1 LRSLPSR
8 AQLLTPPHAQCIGYP
23 MINFWKLFSK
33 FDLTIVCVSI
43 IAEWILPAIA
53 YNEDLWPTQTND
65 LKNIGRMT
73 QSIRCL
79 RVLTM
84 SRKLRELLSTVFGVR
99 HVIFRFFF
107 IFLLLIY
114 R

>member
-1 LRSLPSR
+1 
-8 AQLLTPPHAQCIGYP
+8 
-23 MINFWKLFSK
+23 
-33 FDLTIVCVSI
+33 
-43 IAEWILPAIA
+43 
-53 YNEDLWPTQTND
+53 
-65 LKNIGRMT
+65 
-73 QSIRCL
+73 
-79 RVLTM
+79 M